1 MRIAVGLAGYLRY
14 EKQSFNN
21 LKKILNN
28 INNEIDIFICADD
41 CGYIGWNHNKREK
54 EKKINMNKIKE
65 LYGSYLKDYLLFKKD
80 DYELNPEIPGYVDLW
95 SKKWVYKKYNCIKLI
110 KKYEKTQNI
119 KYDIV
124 LLTRS
129 DILYLKNI
137 DLKEYDNNKIYI
149 EEHGKNNVINKEL
162 LKKYDIS
169 SKELSIKYLKSK
181 IPSNDTNFPK
191 LCFKIFGYGHPNW
204 YISNTENLYNFTK
217 NLYEIAQER
226 DQLFLSKGYDICKK
240 SHFFTIINIS
250 LLKVNKPIIFTKKI
264 TPITIHHCV
273 LNANTDR
280 SYKTLGIPNEYKNKK
295 DFIIKLKYS
304 IENDIIL

>member
-110 KKYEKTQNI
+110 KKYEKNT
-119 KYDIV
+119 KY
-124 LLTRS
+124 
-129 DILYLKNI
+129 
-137 DLKEYDNNKIYI
+137 
-149 EEHGKNNVINKEL
+149 
-162 LKKYDIS
+162 
-169 SKELSIKYLKSK
+169 
-181 IPSNDTNFPK
+181 
-191 LCFKIFGYGHPNW
+191 
-204 YISNTENLYNFTK
+204 
-217 NLYEIAQER
+217 
-226 DQLFLSKGYDICKK
+226 
-240 SHFFTIINIS
+240 
-250 LLKVNKPIIFTKKI
+250 
-264 TPITIHHCV
+264 
-273 LNANTDR
+273 
-280 SYKTLGIPNEYKNKK
+280 
-295 DFIIKLKYS
+295 
-304 IENDIIL
+304 